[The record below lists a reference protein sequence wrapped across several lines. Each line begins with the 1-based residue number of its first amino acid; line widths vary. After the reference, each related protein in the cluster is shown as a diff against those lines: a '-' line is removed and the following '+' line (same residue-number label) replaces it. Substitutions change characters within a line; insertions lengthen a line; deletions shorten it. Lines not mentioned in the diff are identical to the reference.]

1 MPAVGMATRRLQQLV
16 GQFTGAGASSSGNAR
31 RPRPPRP
38 KKWQA
43 ASAAASADSSAGFEL
58 TAELKYEF
66 DVKGYFLLKGHFDA
80 AAVARF
86 HAGIDEHSQHVGV
99 TSRGG

>member
-43 ASAAASADSSAGFEL
+43 ASAAASADSSAAGFEL

-80 AAVARF
+80 AAV
-86 HAGIDEHSQHVGV
+86 V
-99 TSRGG
+99 TG